1 MQPLHALLG
10 SVVMAVTAL
19 FAVGAGVAAWLDR
32 GHGLVRRAGL
42 AIAAILVLQVL
53 VGVVLY
59 LGGTRPAEGLH
70 LLYGVVILAVLPF
83 ASSFASEA
91 PPRSYS
97 GALAVGGLVILLLAW
112 RLLSTG

>member
-10 SVVMAVTAL
+10 SIVMAVAAL
-19 FAVGAGVAAWLDR
+19 FVVGAGVATWLDR
-32 GHGLVRRAGL
+32 GHDLVRRAVL
-42 AIAAILVLQVL
+42 AMGAILVIQVL
-53 VGVVLY
+53 AGVVLY

-70 LLYGVVILAVLPF
+70 LLYGVVIVAVLPF

-97 GALAVGGLVILLLAW
+97 GAAAIAGMLILLLAW